1 MNRNILKIIIP
12 AVALLLIGCRGNL
25 PVNDIASAPITTPR
39 TATLQEIERAIRTAG
54 AGLGWQ
60 MVPRGPGKI
69 EGTILLREHRAV
81 VDVSFD
87 VKTYSIKYKD
97 STNLKYDGTS
107 IHPQYNNWI
116 INLDKAIRAQL
127 SAL

>member
-1 MNRNILKIIIP
+1 MNRNILKIVIP

>member
-39 TATLQEIERAIRTAG
+39 PATLEDVQKAIIRAG

-60 MVPRGPGKI
+60 MVPRGPGKV
-69 EGTILLREHRAV
+69 EGTLNVREHRAV

-87 VKTYSIKYKD
+87 AKTYSIKYKD
-97 STNLKYDGTS
+97 STNLNYDGTS
-107 IHPQYNNWI
+107 IHAQYNTWI
-116 INLDKAIRAQL
+116 NNLDKAIRTQL
-127 SAL
+127 SVM

>member
-1 MNRNILKIIIP
+1 MNRNILKIVIP

-25 PVNDIASAPITTPR
+25 PVNDIASVPITTPR